1 MNEKL
6 TMNVSELSKQLGIS
20 IPTAYTLT
28 RQENFPALHIGRR
41 IVIPI
46 AAFENW
52 LIIASNQIEQG

>member
-6 TMNVSELSKQLGIS
+6 TMNVAELSKQLGIS

-28 RQENFPALHIGRR
+28 RQENFPTLHIGRR
-41 IVIPI
+41 IVIPV

-52 LIIASNQIEQG
+52 LIKASNQIK